1 MSELTALGERPM
13 LDRVADDPLKDLTP
27 QEVQVVRLAAA
38 GLSNKE
44 IGAQLFLS
52 PRTIG
57 HHLYRAYPKLGVTRR
72 IELVQLGLG

>member
-1 MSELTALGERPM
+1 M
-13 LDRVADDPLKDLTP
+13 LKTLTP

-57 HHLYRAYPKLGVTRR
+57 HHLYRAYPKLGVTKR
-72 IELVQLGLG
+72 IELAQLGLG